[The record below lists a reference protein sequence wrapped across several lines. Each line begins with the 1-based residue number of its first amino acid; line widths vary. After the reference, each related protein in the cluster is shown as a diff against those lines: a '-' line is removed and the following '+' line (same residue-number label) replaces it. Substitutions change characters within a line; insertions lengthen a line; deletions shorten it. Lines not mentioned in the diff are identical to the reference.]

1 MDIYV
6 MDLAFSLL
14 SRVTTSSRDDVL
26 PVWSP
31 DGTRLAFVSNRD
43 FDLEVYLGNT
53 DGTGQ
58 TRLTNQKGVDTA
70 PAWSPDGQTIA
81 FEHGERR
88 PRHVYSVN
96 ADGSGIVRLT
106 QDADSAAVIRRFDPG
121 SR

>member
-1 MDIYV
+1 
-6 MDLAFSLL
+6 MDLSLSLL
-14 SRVTTSSRDDVL
+14 SRVTSSSRDDVM

-58 TRLTNQKGVDTA
+58 TRLTSQKGIDTA

-81 FEHGERR
+81 FEHGDLR
-88 PRHVYSVN
+88 PRHIFAVS

-106 QDADSAAVIRRFDPG
+106 HDTDRAAVIRRLGPG
-121 SR
+121 GP